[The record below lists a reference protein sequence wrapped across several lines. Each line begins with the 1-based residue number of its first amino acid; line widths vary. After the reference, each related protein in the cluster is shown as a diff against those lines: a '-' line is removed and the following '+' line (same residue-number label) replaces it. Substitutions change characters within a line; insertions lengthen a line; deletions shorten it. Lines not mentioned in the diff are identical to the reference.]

1 MLLPLNVLG
10 FLFCVGVV
18 ASPKS
23 SGWASGWPWVAVF
36 SLFAIYV
43 CSKGGV
49 LGFYIFDMS
58 ALRGGP
64 SGGRVTRVQ
73 KTLGEVCIQTLP
85 PQNKIHDYLWSWVG
99 GG

>member
-23 SGWASGWPWVAVF
+23 SGWASGWAWVAVF
-36 SLFAIYV
+36 SLFTIYV
-43 CSKGGV
+43 FSKGGV
-49 LGFYIFDMS
+49 LGFYIIDVS

-73 KTLGEVCIQTLP
+73 NPRRGLHPYP
-85 PQNKIHDYLWSWVG
+85 PPTKQNSRLFVV
-99 GG
+99 